1 MRALLFATSSA
12 PHSSLTAAP
21 LYRTNLYFLLIHI
34 VATKPAPPDTNYVG
48 WKQKELVYNTNDPS
62 WGSSSSSSRLA
73 SQCGEKQGL

>member
-1 MRALLFATSSA
+1 MRALLFATSATSA
-12 PHSSLTAAP
+12 PHFSLTAAP

-62 WGSSSSSSRLA
+62 WGSSSRLA

>member
-1 MRALLFATSSA
+1 MRALLFATSA

-62 WGSSSSSSRLA
+62 WGSSSSSRLA